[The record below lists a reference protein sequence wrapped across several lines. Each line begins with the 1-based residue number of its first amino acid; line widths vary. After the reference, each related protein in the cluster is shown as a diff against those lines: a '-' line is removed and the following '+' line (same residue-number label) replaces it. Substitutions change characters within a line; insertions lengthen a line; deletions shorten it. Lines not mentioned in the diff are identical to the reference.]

1 MNLRKKRYEDGPIDF
16 EIYIPFL
23 RYPSFEQLSTD
34 CDIPDVPG
42 MPRAINTLTP
52 STVECYWCCQP
63 PHKMEALLNA
73 CSRLTRFEFVVPS
86 HGRHRSQSDT
96 GYEPLIGPQDLLTML
111 LKVHGSTLKMINLD
125 YQHPYD
131 LHNPELRAE
140 LLEDG
145 VNITDNDFTYDSF
158 LGFENLLSLSIEFEK
173 LVHVRRLPP
182 SLKSL
187 HLTHCRFADLDEEY
201 LNALLRLKGTWCP
214 LIESV
219 TVTGLESTNEGITM
233 VLEHA
238 RSLDAPVQV
247 SEDGRSL
254 SFFGAACYLKIYSRE
269 ALPYEE
275 RTYEDWEN
283 ESE

>member
-140 LLEDG
+140 
-145 VNITDNDFTYDSF
+145 
-158 LGFENLLSLSIEFEK
+158 SIEFEK